1 MFEFNFYDEKFIVN
15 MLLLSKNETKTSTK
29 LIKTFLNNNN
39 NKSLTGI
46 IDKAANEDNLL
57 FF

>member
-1 MFEFNFYDEKFIVN
+1 